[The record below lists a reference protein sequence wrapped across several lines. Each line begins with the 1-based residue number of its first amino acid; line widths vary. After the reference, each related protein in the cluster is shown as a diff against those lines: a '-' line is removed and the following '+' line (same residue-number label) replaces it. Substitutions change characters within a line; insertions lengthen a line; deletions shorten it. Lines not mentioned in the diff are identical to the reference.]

1 MDVNEQTAVDH
12 GLTKEEFKKINN
24 LLKRKPNLTAV

>member
-1 MDVNEQTAVDH
+1 MEVNEQVAVDH

-24 LLKRKPNLTAV
+24 LLKKKT